1 MRHRAEKK
9 DVNLHSQLCKSH
21 TLHFCPQLAYIQPI
35 QDIYLMLETFSS
47 ITSVFAEC
55 LLG

>member
-1 MRHRAEKK
+1 MRHRVEKK

-47 ITSVFAEC
+47 IISVFAEC